1 MLRTFWKTM
10 WTVIRSVVLHIQ
22 VCSLLIAIVSSIIQM
37 KYTLSRVFVMPFF
50 NFLPC
55 DILFNQEYLFNLSFQ
70 ISYFSVILTNFF
82 LNFWQED
89 FDEFSDV
96 DELYITL
103 PLDKVESLEDLV
115 AIGPPSLVK
124 VIIYY
129 FILSHSMYFLIS
141 NIQLKFERY
150 FLSCCHVH
158 FLKRLI

>member
-1 MLRTFWKTM
+1 MLFW
-10 WTVIRSVVLHIQ
+10 
-22 VCSLLIAIVSSIIQM
+22 
-37 KYTLSRVFVMPFF
+37 
-50 NFLPC
+50 
-55 DILFNQEYLFNLSFQ
+55 
-70 ISYFSVILTNFF
+70 LTF

-141 NIQLKFERY
+141 NI
-150 FLSCCHVH
+150 
-158 FLKRLI
+158 